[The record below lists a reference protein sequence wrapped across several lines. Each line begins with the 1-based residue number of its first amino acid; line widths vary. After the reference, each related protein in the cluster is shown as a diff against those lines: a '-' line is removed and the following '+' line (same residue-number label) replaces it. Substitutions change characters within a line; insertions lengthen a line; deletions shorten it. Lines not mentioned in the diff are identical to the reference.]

1 LLDHTS
7 FLGKA
12 PGAVLRMCS
21 ELGTPVVLVV
31 GDIAADVWP
40 PVATVALLPTF
51 GADAALRDTLRCV
64 ESAVTTMLAARRA
77 PRNG

>member
-1 LLDHTS
+1 L
-7 FLGKA
+7 
-12 PGAVLRMCS
+12 CS
-21 ELGTPVVLVV
+21 ELGTRVVLVV
-31 GDIAADVWP
+31 GDIAADVCS

-64 ESAVTTMLAARRA
+64 ETAVTTMLAARRA